1 MTDSEASRIISKIM
15 SSPIYQSA
23 YEDELS
29 EWFDKYV
36 ESRPEPQH
44 IGKWIIPEEK
54 ESEIDEIY
62 RFVNGSTIR
71 PVKRRRSRYPKYER
85 SMEDVSYGSL
95 FDRPTEPPE
104 LEAGDTAQL
113 DSFIGSFTM
122 K

>member
-1 MTDSEASRIISKIM
+1 MTDSEASRIISKIV

-23 YEDELS
+23 YQDELS
-29 EWFDKYV
+29 DWFDKYV
-36 ESRPEPQH
+36 ESRPEPQYM
-44 IGKWIIPEEK
+44 GKWISPEEN
-54 ESEIDEIY
+54 ESEIDEVY

-71 PVKRRRSRYPKYER
+71 PTKRRRSRYPKFEYSTKDIR
-85 SMEDVSYGSL
+85 YDDL

>member
-29 EWFDKYV
+29 DWFDKYV
-36 ESRPEPQH
+36 ESRPEPQYM
-44 IGKWIIPEEK
+44 GKWIIPEEK

-71 PVKRRRSRYPKYER
+71 PAKRRRSKYPKYER
-85 SMEDVSYGSL
+85 PMEDVSYGSL